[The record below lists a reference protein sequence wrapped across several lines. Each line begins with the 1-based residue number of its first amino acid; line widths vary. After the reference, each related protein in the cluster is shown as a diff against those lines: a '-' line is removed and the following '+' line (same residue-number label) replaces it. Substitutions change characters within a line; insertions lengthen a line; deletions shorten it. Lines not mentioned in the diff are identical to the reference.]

1 MQINGLRLG
10 SDAKS
15 AGAVTI
21 MSIHKSKGLEFPYV
35 IIADCSKRIN
45 KSDAT
50 EDMIISPSTGVGMVI
65 LNNDKLQKYQATYP
79 NQGSEKYMS
88 IALLDFA
95 VKVLQIEHSNETE
108 PYSKSIKLLT
118 AEIEETLGK
127 NK

>member
-1 MQINGLRLG
+1 MIGNNE
-10 SDAKS
+10 K
-15 AGAVTI
+15 I
-21 MSIHKSKGLEFPYV
+21 V
-35 IIADCSKRIN
+35 IELMIGNQLHRISVPREQEGFFR
-45 KSDAT
+45 KAAT
-50 EDMIISPSTGVGMVI
+50 NI
-65 LNNDKLQKYQATYP
+65 NDKLQKYQATYP